1 MLLSPPRLAAN
12 IMFRGRYA
20 KFESGGGGGGGWW
33 MVLAAA
39 AATVALFHLGN
50 KRSSLLSCFTSH

>member
-12 IMFRGRYA
+12 IMFRERYA
-20 KFESGGGGGGGWW
+20 KFESGGSGWWWW

-50 KRSSLLSCFTSH
+50 KRASLLSCFTSH